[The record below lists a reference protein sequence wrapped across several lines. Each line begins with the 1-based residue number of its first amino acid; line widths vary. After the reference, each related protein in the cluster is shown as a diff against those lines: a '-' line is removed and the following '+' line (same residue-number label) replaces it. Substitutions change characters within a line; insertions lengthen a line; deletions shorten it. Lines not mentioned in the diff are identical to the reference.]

1 MDGGRAPSAR
11 GRRSRGR
18 CQLPSDDRV
27 RFSAEHGRAVL
38 LPIPSRGAG
47 WRYIRDRSVTPGS
60 LGSGLASPQAERE
73 RDSGHE
79 CPRTESRRAP
89 SRVSS
94 TSASCVPPQRARPH
108 HRREWRAATVPAD
121 LTHPDLRQRA
131 VARSCARAGRALV
144 DLDHALAA
152 GGHAHS
158 SALLGTRPRC
168 ATVARHPMAVP
179 SGLRRWERRA

>member
-18 CQLPSDDRV
+18 CQLTSDDRV
-27 RFSAEHGRAVL
+27 RFSAERGRAVL

-121 LTHPDLRQRA
+121 LTHPDLRQR
-131 VARSCARAGRALV
+131 
-144 DLDHALAA
+144 
-152 GGHAHS
+152 
-158 SALLGTRPRC
+158 SAMSPEL
-168 ATVARHPMAVP
+168 ATVRRRCRLPVDPHERKRTPNSP
-179 SGLRRWERRA
+179 SGHTRIRCSYRPSSLRSISS